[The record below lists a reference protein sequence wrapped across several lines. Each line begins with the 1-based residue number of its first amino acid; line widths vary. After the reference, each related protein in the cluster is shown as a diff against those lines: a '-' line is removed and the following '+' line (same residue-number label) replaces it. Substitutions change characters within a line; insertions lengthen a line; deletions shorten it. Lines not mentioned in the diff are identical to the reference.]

1 MTELKLVTL
10 MQWFMMG
17 FPPDLSEKN
26 TEFYIIFRN
35 ERVYLWWHK
44 PNVNFKKLDIFTAV
58 YFSKSLQ
65 IQ

>member
-26 TEFYIIFRN
+26 TEFYIIFRK
-35 ERVYLWWHK
+35 ERL
-44 PNVNFKKLDIFTAV
+44 PTDDIGRMLIL
-58 YFSKSLQ
+58 KS
-65 IQ
+65 